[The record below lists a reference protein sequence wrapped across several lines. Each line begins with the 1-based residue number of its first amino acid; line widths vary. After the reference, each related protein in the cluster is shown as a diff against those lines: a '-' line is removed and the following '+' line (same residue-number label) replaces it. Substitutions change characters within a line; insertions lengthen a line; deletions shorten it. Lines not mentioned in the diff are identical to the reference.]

1 MIGLR
6 HKSEDE
12 AAVAK
17 KDKKRATYWSSILY
31 LFLSQAR
38 SYMKMRNPLKP
49 KNKARRFAE
58 LQEDQG
64 FSDAQF
70 ETPETPSMYS
80 LDVYIR
86 LHTKYYTI
94 VPWNAIGLA
103 TLLFTVGGILL
114 ALGIL
119 IKIGTITSEV
129 CTILWVTEKL
139 LLSDQCMD
147 RYGWQEEHHS
157 LFLEVSCSSL
167 VSDCI
172 VSLFFLSIANRSLCQ
187 LRCLPF
193 VHCLLCI
200 LQISWIRLL
209 AYTRLGLITQICP

>member
-1 MIGLR
+1 
-6 HKSEDE
+6 
-12 AAVAK
+12 
-17 KDKKRATYWSSILY
+17 
-31 LFLSQAR
+31 
-38 SYMKMRNPLKP
+38 MKMRNPLKP

-70 ETPETPSMYS
+70 ETPETP
-80 LDVYIR
+80 I
-86 LHTKYYTI
+86 
-94 VPWNAIGLA
+94 PWNAIGLA

>member
-1 MIGLR
+1 
-6 HKSEDE
+6 
-12 AAVAK
+12 
-17 KDKKRATYWSSILY
+17 
-31 LFLSQAR
+31 
-38 SYMKMRNPLKP
+38 MKMRNPLKP

-70 ETPETPSMYS
+70 ETPETP
-80 LDVYIR
+80 I
-86 LHTKYYTI
+86 
-94 VPWNAIGLA
+94 PWNAIGLA

-167 VSDCI
+167 VPTICTLLIMHTTNILDTTSRLYPTGINHTNLSVVQQI
-172 VSLFFLSIANRSLCQ
+172 VHVYIYKDLRLETDAVDLFTIYKRK
-187 LRCLPF
+187 RG
-193 VHCLLCI
+193 V
-200 LQISWIRLL
+200 
-209 AYTRLGLITQICP
+209 